1 MNKIYD
7 LIIIGTG
14 PAGFFC
20 AIDLVRKRYTNI
32 LMIDKGSLRTGK
44 SDENVTEGWAG
55 AGAHSDGKVNMTHKV
70 GGILADVIGLKRF
83 HELLEKQDQ
92 MWLDFSPT
100 DEQKKLRQ
108 QKSPD
113 ADLDVRLFV
122 PTDESKIL
130 RAKALANHMELET
143 YPIRHLGTD
152 NMLDSTNN
160 ILEYLK
166 SNGVEIVLETEVKQI
181 YKYKNEEEFVI
192 RVQKKD
198 SWCDPEF
205 GDYELEHYYG
215 KNVLIATGRS
225 GGHFFRETM
234 QCLDIP
240 MLNNG
245 VDIGVR
251 VEVPNEITDGL
262 LKAGIYE
269 PKMLYRTPTFD
280 DPVRTFCFD
289 KETEV
294 YTKRGFIKFSD
305 ITHNDLFYSVNPQTQ
320 KIEFVRA
327 IAQQKY
333 KFTGNLKHFLGPRID
348 LLVTP
353 EHRMYVCNRTVSRT
367 EVKGKKIHKKQ
378 YVFKQI
384 PQLVPGDS
392 FTLNG
397 IWEGSEDNIKIDGK
411 FYNPYDFAKFM
422 GYFLSEGSAF
432 KDKKGSDVLVIPQ
445 FNELKRTEMAKN
457 LSNAGLL
464 SDCYNGSQTTL
475 RINDPTLKK
484 YCQRFGKSFEKY
496 VPQEIKDASSM
507 VIQAFLDAYCLGD
520 GTRRTIKNRYGNGS
534 HEEVT
539 FYTSSKK
546 MADDLMELILKIGK
560 RPYLYLN
567 KTKNKETIHKN
578 GTYAA
583 NHDMWHISIRKHSNT
598 MIKNQIVNDV
608 PYDDYVYD
616 VTLEKNHTLLVRRN
630 NKIVL
635 SSNCWCDSGFVAIEE
650 YRDTGIK
657 TVNGHSY
664 ADKKSNNTNF
674 ALLVTKTFTS
684 PFDNPQA
691 YAESVSKMANL
702 LSGNSVLVQRYGDFK
717 AGRRTTEKR
726 LNEGAL
732 VPTLDAVPGDLSLVI
747 PYRQMLA
754 IGEMLEAMDKVL
766 PGIASKYTLLY
777 GIEAKFY
784 SNRVNI
790 DSNSM
795 TEIKGLYVAGDGS
808 GWTRGL
814 NQAAIQGLVV
824 SEGILNGK

>member
-20 AIDLVRKRYTNI
+20 AIDLVRKGYTNI

-100 DEQKKLRQ
+100 NEQKKLRQ

-160 ILEYLK
+160 MLEYLK
-166 SNGVEIVLETEVKQI
+166 SNGVEVVLEAEVKQI
-181 YKYKNEEEFVI
+181 CKYKNEEEFVV

-205 GDYELEHYYG
+205 GDYELEHYDG

-280 DPVRTFCFD
+280 DSVRTFCW
-289 KETEV
+289 
-294 YTKRGFIKFSD
+294 
-305 ITHNDLFYSVNPQTQ
+305 
-320 KIEFVRA
+320 
-327 IAQQKY
+327 
-333 KFTGNLKHFLGPRID
+333 
-348 LLVTP
+348 
-353 EHRMYVCNRTVSRT
+353 CN
-367 EVKGKKIHKKQ
+367 
-378 YVFKQI
+378 
-384 PQLVPGDS
+384 
-392 FTLNG
+392 
-397 IWEGSEDNIKIDGK
+397 
-411 FYNPYDFAKFM
+411 
-422 GYFLSEGSAF
+422 
-432 KDKKGSDVLVIPQ
+432 
-445 FNELKRTEMAKN
+445 
-457 LSNAGLL
+457 
-464 SDCYNGSQTTL
+464 
-475 RINDPTLKK
+475 
-484 YCQRFGKSFEKY
+484 
-496 VPQEIKDASSM
+496 
-507 VIQAFLDAYCLGD
+507 
-520 GTRRTIKNRYGNGS
+520 
-534 HEEVT
+534 
-539 FYTSSKK
+539 
-546 MADDLMELILKIGK
+546 
-560 RPYLYLN
+560 
-567 KTKNKETIHKN
+567 
-578 GTYAA
+578 
-583 NHDMWHISIRKHSNT
+583 
-598 MIKNQIVNDV
+598 
-608 PYDDYVYD
+608 
-616 VTLEKNHTLLVRRN
+616 
-630 NKIVL
+630 
-635 SSNCWCDSGFVAIEE
+635 SGFVAIEE

-691 YAESVSKMANL
+691 YAESVSRMANL

-732 VPTLDAVPGDLSLVI
+732 VPTLDAVPGDLSLAI

-824 SEGILNGK
+824 SEGILNAK